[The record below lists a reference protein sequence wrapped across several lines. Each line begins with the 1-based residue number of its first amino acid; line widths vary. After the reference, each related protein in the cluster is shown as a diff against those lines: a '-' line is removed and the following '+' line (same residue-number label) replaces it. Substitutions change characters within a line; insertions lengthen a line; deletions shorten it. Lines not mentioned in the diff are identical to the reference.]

1 MRVKAACVSQI
12 LTWRALLSSI
22 ISIYMTTWMI
32 SILNAFSKVPSIK
45 IPNQSNWGGG
55 GEGVNGNS
63 FEIRKF
69 IGCYNE
75 CLR

>member
-1 MRVKAACVSQI
+1 
-12 LTWRALLSSI
+12 
-22 ISIYMTTWMI
+22 MTTWMI